1 MTTALPLSELLTALC
16 ADLQLTCRVD
26 VRFVPPCETRHNDAR
41 MVRKNASYII
51 LINEYIKDDARRI
64 DLVAHELRHVWQF
77 ETNFAMDLEDDGRF
91 LSREAYEQAAEEV
104 DARAYGAA
112 IVAYY
117 AGYCLQPWK

>member
-1 MTTALPLSELLTALC
+1 MGKEPQKGGNGPSET
-16 ADLQLTCRVD
+16 
-26 VRFVPPCETRHNDAR
+26 
-41 MVRKNASYII
+41 NASYII

-77 ETNFAMDLEDDGRF
+77 ETN
-91 LSREAYEQAAEEV
+91 EAYEQAAEEV

-112 IVAYY
+112 IVASY